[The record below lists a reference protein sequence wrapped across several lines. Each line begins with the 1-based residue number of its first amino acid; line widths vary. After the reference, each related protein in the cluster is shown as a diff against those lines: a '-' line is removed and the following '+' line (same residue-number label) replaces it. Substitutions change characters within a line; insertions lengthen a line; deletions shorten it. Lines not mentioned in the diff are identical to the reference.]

1 MNVMNYAATDLRG
14 HGGLRRMALSLY
26 LEILEKMY
34 KQNLEDMIISS
45 LVM

>member
-1 MNVMNYAATDLRG
+1 MNVMNYSATDLRV

-26 LEILEKMY
+26 LEILEKIHR
-34 KQNLEDMIISS
+34 QNLEDMVIS